1 MFFSLCKWN
10 IQYFSSPPQRTGG
23 SQDIDPNDRV
33 LPSGTPACCVSEKQK
48 TGSLMFI
55 LLLFC
60 SVCGVKSHQQE
71 DRVSDWRT
79 ASCCCCWFIHPADPD
94 KHLFVISDSL
104 INISFFV
111 RENAQKRLRAN
122 YAHTTQVSLLGPDL
136 TLIVLKPFCWLRSS
150 LTSMAVIC
158 YLCWGGNE
166 PPQPQRASASQG
178 ETESTMS
185 HAGTEDRDTDLLHPP
200 CGDAEVGQGL
210 FTTQLLI

>member
-1 MFFSLCKWN
+1 MWWNDFVQRLWMFFSLCKWN

-79 ASCCCCWFIHPADPD
+79 ASCCCSAGLFI
-94 KHLFVISDSL
+94 LQILTNICSL
-104 INISFFV
+104 
-111 RENAQKRLRAN
+111 
-122 YAHTTQVSLLGPDL
+122 
-136 TLIVLKPFCWLRSS
+136 S
-150 LTSMAVIC
+150 LTVWLIFLSSCEKTHKSGCAQITHTPRRFPSSVLI
-158 YLCWGGNE
+158 
-166 PPQPQRASASQG
+166 
-178 ETESTMS
+178 S
-185 HAGTEDRDTDLLHPP
+185 HSSFWSRFADCAPRWLPW
-200 CGDAEVGQGL
+200 Q
-210 FTTQLLI
+210 